1 MTRRVFDIKSII
13 VVVGLSCILMLN
25 IVLLS
30 PSSVSAAATSENC
43 AKNSN
48 RILGFP
54 TWYKYLDPTFIP
66 AERGIP
72 ARCNVD
78 FVLTNPGDLGKV
90 VLAITEILLRVG
102 GIVAVGFILY
112 GGFMFIISQGEP
124 QKSVAARRTI
134 LNAIIG
140 VVIAGIAVF
149 IVQIVATN
157 LL

>member
-1 MTRRVFDIKSII
+1 
-13 VVVGLSCILMLN
+13 MLN

-54 TWYKYLDPTFIP
+54 TWYKYLLKDPTFIP
-66 AERGIP
+66 AEEGIP
-72 ARCNVD
+72 ARCNID
-78 FVLTNPGDLGKV
+78 FDLTNPGDLGKV